1 MDNKRE
7 VDDAALVKS
16 LSGGNILA
24 FNTLFRGYSS
34 RLYHFAFGYL
44 KSDVESEEVVQ
55 EVFTIVWEKRHTLK
69 ENLSFRSYLFTIA
82 YNIIKKHF
90 RARSYLREYINTAK
104 IKDDLDMATSQEID
118 FSSLQGF
125 VTELIEGMP
134 ERRTEIFIKSRI
146 EGLSIREIA
155 DSMKI
160 SHKTVENQI
169 STALKYIRNCLK
181 NEKLQAV
188 LFISL
193 FII

>member
-1 MDNKRE
+1 MEKRTE

-16 LSGGNILA
+16 LSRGNILA

-55 EVFTIVWEKRHTLK
+55 EVFTKVWEKRHTLK
-69 ENLSFRSYLFTIA
+69 EELSFRSYLFTIA
-82 YNIIKKHF
+82 FNIIKKHF

-104 IKDDLDMATSQEID
+104 IKDDLDMATSQETD
-118 FSSLQGF
+118 FSSLQDF
-125 VTELIEGMP
+125 VTRLIEGMP
-134 ERRTEIFIKSRI
+134 ERRKEIFIKSRI

-181 NEKLQAV
+181 NEKLQAA

>member
-1 MDNKRE
+1 MENKRE
-7 VDDAALVKS
+7 VYDAALIKS
-16 LSGGNILA
+16 LSKGNILA

-34 RLYHFAFGYL
+34 RLYHFVNGYL

-90 RARSYLREYINTAK
+90 RARSYLIEYINTAK
-104 IKDDLDMATSQEID
+104 IESDLDMTTSHEID

-125 VTELIEGMP
+125 VTKLIEGMP
-134 ERRTEIFIKSRI
+134 ERRKEIFIKSRI

-169 STALKYIRNCLK
+169 STALKYIRGCLK
-181 NEKLQAV
+181 NEKLQAA

>member
-1 MDNKRE
+1 MENKRE
-7 VDDAALVKS
+7 VYDAALIKS
-16 LSGGNILA
+16 LSKGNILA

-34 RLYHFAFGYL
+34 RLYHFVYGYL

-90 RARSYLREYINTAK
+90 RARSYLIEYINTAK
-104 IKDDLDMATSQEID
+104 IESDLDMTTSHEID

-125 VTELIEGMP
+125 VTKLIEGMP
-134 ERRTEIFIKSRI
+134 ERRKEIFIKSRI

-169 STALKYIRNCLK
+169 STALKYIRGCLK
-181 NEKLQAV
+181 NEKLQAA

>member
-1 MDNKRE
+1 MENKRE
-7 VDDAALVKS
+7 ADDAALVKS
-16 LSGGNILA
+16 LSKGNILA

-34 RLYHFAFGYL
+34 RLYHFVYGYL

-55 EVFTIVWEKRHTLK
+55 EVFTIVWEKRHKLN
-69 ENLSFRSYLFTIA
+69 EDLSFRSYLFTIA

-90 RARSYLREYINTAK
+90 RARSYLIEYINTAK
-104 IKDDLDMATSQEID
+104 IESDLDMTTSQEID
-118 FSSLQGF
+118 FSSLKGF
-125 VTELIEGMP
+125 VTKLIEGMP
-134 ERRTEIFIKSRI
+134 ERRKEIFIKSRI
-146 EGLSIREIA
+146 EGLSIGEIA
-155 DSMKI
+155 DSMNI

-181 NEKLQAV
+181 NEKLQAA